1 MKRIIAVILTVSL
14 AITWL
19 IGCGEKKINIQ
30 EEYPDAQVIHL
41 DTDKAT
47 MNGTNIEEFDYT
59 WHCDPSVS
67 HDEMEDAPAE
77 YYTGTKPETDAAVYI
92 DHELYYYPMLDANNF
107 KLQNYDGEREWT
119 YYYNDGVH
127 DDYIFATLPSLGNEL
142 PTQMMH
148 TEEEASANKVLHIT
162 KAGTYALSGEWDG
175 QILIDL
181 GDEDDTFDNPEA
193 KVTILLNG
201 VDITCTVAPAFVY
214 KSAYE
219 CDNAWED
226 REKYSSDVDT
236 SDAGAN
242 VVLVEDTVNNVS
254 GTNVFRMLKTVY
266 KDETATDEVKV
277 QKKMRK
283 IDAAF
288 YSYVSMNI
296 SGEGTLN
303 VTSGFEG
310 LDSELHLS
318 VNGGNININSQD
330 DGINV
335 NEDNVSVVAINGGKI
350 TINAA
355 QGAEGDG
362 IDSNGFIA
370 INGGTLYVNGVTR
383 PDSAMD
389 SEDGVYYEAGN
400 IFIDGEEQSYTKG
413 SVFRETGMT
422 GGMGEKPEG
431 QGFRDKPGMP
441 NDTDF
446 DLKKFKEEVAELDED
461 ATLGDVL
468 ELLGI
473 DMSRGQQPNDM
484 NRPQEEMPGQ

>member
-1 MKRIIAVILTVSL
+1 MGWS
-14 AITWL
+14 
-19 IGCGEKKINIQ
+19 
-30 EEYPDAQVIHL
+30 
-41 DTDKAT
+41 
-47 MNGTNIEEFDYT
+47 
-59 WHCDPSVS
+59 
-67 HDEMEDAPAE
+67 
-77 YYTGTKPETDAAVYI
+77 
-92 DHELYYYPMLDANNF
+92 
-107 KLQNYDGEREWT
+107 
-119 YYYNDGVH
+119 
-127 DDYIFATLPSLGNEL
+127 
-142 PTQMMH
+142 
-148 TEEEASANKVLHIT
+148 
-162 KAGTYALSGEWDG
+162 
-175 QILIDL
+175 
-181 GDEDDTFDNPEA
+181 

-201 VDITCTVAPAFVY
+201 VDITCTVGPAFVY

-254 GTNVFRMLKTVY
+254 GTNIFRMLKTVY

-389 SEDGVYYEAGN
+389 SEDGIYYEAGN

-422 GGMGEKPEG
+422 GGMGRNPKVKASVISRACQMIP
-431 QGFRDKPGMP
+431 
-441 NDTDF
+441 
-446 DLKKFKEEVAELDED
+446 
-461 ATLGDVL
+461 TL
-468 ELLGI
+468 I
-473 DMSRGQQPNDM
+473 
-484 NRPQEEMPGQ
+484 